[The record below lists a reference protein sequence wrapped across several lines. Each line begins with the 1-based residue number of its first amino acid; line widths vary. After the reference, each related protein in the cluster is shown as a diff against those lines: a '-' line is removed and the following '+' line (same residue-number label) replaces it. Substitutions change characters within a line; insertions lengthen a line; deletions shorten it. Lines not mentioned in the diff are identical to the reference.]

1 MKITFFDTLFFYSL
15 CLIAFFIPLFYNL
28 QSISIGVLVAS
39 WILSGQYKNIFQN
52 PISTL
57 GHNIWWLILFLFYL
71 ISIIYSQN
79 QQLATTDITRKLS
92 FVIFPLVISSWQFF
106 DKHKMNF
113 ILWSFILGVFVAFYF
128 CLMGAF
134 FQFDE
139 LGISALFNDNFAS
152 HTHNNA
158 VILSSKVFFAL
169 ILLALFPFENKYI
182 SNWQSVKIFLILI
195 LFIFLILLS
204 SKTILI
210 LAVFFLIWY
219 FIFYIKISALIK
231 SIGIVL
237 TIGSLSSLL
246 LLKDSPLLRRYH
258 DATDFVNQKG
268 DQKYDITSVDN
279 FSKRLA
285 MWKAAKENL
294 QNKTTF
300 LIGVGAG
307 DTEEAQ
313 KTQLCS
319 PTFSYK
325 NFYNFCPLHSL
336 NLHNMY
342 LQTWLASGIGALF
355 SLLMLSWLSTYIFY
369 RKKIKY
375 ATLFFALF
383 SFYMLQESALQPQ
396 SGIVFFSFFSV
407 LLFNF
412 HRFKIIKK

>member
-1 MKITFFDTLFFYSL
+1 MKTTFFDTLFFYSL

-28 QSISIGVLVAS
+28 QSISIGILVAS
-39 WILSGQYKNIFQN
+39 WLLSGQYKTLFQK

-57 GHNIWWLILFLFYL
+57 GHNIWWIILFIFYV
-71 ISIIYSQN
+71 ISIFYSQL
-79 QQLATTDITRKLS
+79 QQLAITDITRKLS
-92 FVIFPLVISSWQFF
+92 FLIFPIVISTWQFF
-106 DKHKMNF
+106 NTSKMNF

-134 FQFDE
+134 FQFDDI
-139 LGISALFNDNFAS
+139 GISALFNDSFAA

-169 ILLALFPFENKYI
+169 ILLALFPFENNYI
-182 SNWQSVKIFLILI
+182 SNWQSVKIFLILL

-204 SKTILI
+204 SKTILL
-210 LAVFFLIWY
+210 LAVCFLMWY

-231 SIGIVL
+231 TVGIFL
-237 TIGSLSSLL
+237 TVGCLASLL

-258 DATDFVNQKG
+258 DATDFINQKN
-268 DQKYDITSVDN
+268 DQRYDITSVDN

-294 QNKTTF
+294 QSNNNYLF
-300 LIGVGAG
+300 GVGNG
-307 DTEEAQ
+307 DIEETQ
-313 KTQLCS
+313 KEKLCS

-355 SLLMLSWLSTYIFY
+355 SLLMLSWFSAYIFF

-375 ATLFFALF
+375 AALFFALF

-396 SGIVFFSFFSV
+396 SGIVFFCFFSV
-407 LLFNF
+407 LLFNI
-412 HRFKIIKK
+412 HRFKIINK